1 MSTIQIVGIAVAAV
15 IVVLLVI
22 ALVVTRKSGGDEAE
36 EAGHT
41 AEPAA
46 HGSFLDAAPSDTLAK
61 LGRPEHVPAPASDA
75 AEPAAPAATPPAAVV
90 MTATG
95 VAAAG
100 TGELG
105 LDWDRPGRKA
115 PEKPAPA
122 PDETETTGEM
132 PAVAAAPEVDS
143 AAAPEAAAETAPESP
158 ARTGTEPAE
167 EPDTVK
173 EPPVESVADAAAP
186 GPSDTLVPLSSII
199 VTTSTKMVD
208 LEDPEIRRMLTDL
221 VTFEIDQATQFR
233 EQGQSID
240 AVLQLTEAEKICRAL
255 GKHDTAHE
263 IREMMRGLQ
272 A

>member
-1 MSTIQIVGIAVAAV
+1 
-15 IVVLLVI
+15 
-22 ALVVTRKSGGDEAE
+22 
-36 EAGHT
+36 
-41 AEPAA
+41 
-46 HGSFLDAAPSDTLAK
+46 
-61 LGRPEHVPAPASDA
+61 
-75 AEPAAPAATPPAAVV
+75 

-100 TGELG
+100 SGELG
-105 LDWDRPGRKA
+105 LDWDNSAQKA
-115 PEKPAPA
+115 PEEPIPAG
-122 PDETETTGEM
+122 DETETTGEM
-132 PAVAAAPEVDS
+132 PAVAAAAPEVDS
-143 AAAPEAAAETAPESP
+143 AAPPETAPKSP
-158 ARTGTEPAE
+158 AQTETEPAAGPE
-167 EPDTVK
+167 AVEAS
-173 EPPVESVADAAAP
+173 PVESGAGVTTP

-233 EQGQSID
+233 DQGQTID

-255 GKHDTAHE
+255 GKNDTAHE